1 LAHKEGV
8 FEMARPRKIQVV
20 EQTAKTNGGT
30 VAVSESLKPT
40 QTGSVEDDSAV
51 AESDKPKR
59 TYKRREKVELPAEV
73 TAKFSELRGLKN
85 AASTLQDALLD
96 SSRMAR
102 ENNREDGFGPLAEE
116 ATKIFSAINSMF
128 EPLNKAVQILKKKD
142 AIAQAQAEL
151 EEAQKRL
158 DLL

>member
-1 LAHKEGV
+1 
-8 FEMARPRKIQVV
+8 MARPRKIQVV
-20 EQTAKTNGGT
+20 EQTAETNGGT
-30 VAVSESLKPT
+30 VAVSESLNPT

-85 AASTLQDALLD
+85 AASTLQDTLLD

-102 ENNREDGFGPLAEE
+102 ENGREDVFGPLAEE
-116 ATKIFSAINSMF
+116 ATKIFTAISAMF
-128 EPLNKAVQILKKKD
+128 EPLNKAVQVLKRKS

-151 EEAQKRL
+151 EEAEKQI

>member
-1 LAHKEGV
+1 MG
-8 FEMARPRKIQVV
+8 RPRKIQVV
-20 EQTAKTNGGT
+20 EQVETENEGGT
-30 VAVSESLKPT
+30 VAVSEVQKPAV
-40 QTGSVEDDSAV
+40 TGDVHVGTV

-59 TYKRREKVELPAEV
+59 VYKPRKRVELPAEV
-73 TAKFSELRGLKN
+73 TAKFSGLRGLKN
-85 AASTLQDALLD
+85 AASTLRDALLD

-142 AIAQAQAEL
+142 AIAQVQAEL
-151 EEAQKRL
+151 EEAQKQL